1 MPVLL
6 AVAADMAA
14 AATVAVFIESETL
27 LRFTGEGDREEVKLD
42 IDESISPDFDFEF
55 VSAIILCI

>member
-1 MPVLL
+1 
-6 AVAADMAA
+6 MAA
-14 AATVAVFIESETL
+14 AAVAVFIESETL

-42 IDESISPDFDFEF
+42 IDESISPDFEF